1 MDQCRGHQRGRI
13 IGMSVR
19 LENER
24 LSQVNYGTIP
34 AQPIE
39 IHMTHFF
46 RVIIHQPDGG
56 SAPPDGGL
64 ATVFVGDCECLLRA
78 KPALVGGEKLEVA
91 LDVVQ
96 NCVLRVFDIS
106 SDVINIPLQ
115 AAVDVSAE

>member
-1 MDQCRGHQRGRI
+1 
-13 IGMSVR
+13 MSVR

-39 IHMTHFF
+39 IHMAHFF

-56 SAPPDGGL
+56 STPLDGGF
-64 ATVFVGDCECLLRA
+64 ATVFVSDSECLLRA
-78 KPALVGGEKLEVA
+78 KPSFVCGEELEVA

-96 NCVLRVFDIS
+96 DCVLCVFDVR
-106 SDVINIPLQ
+106 SDVIDVPL
-115 AAVDVSAE
+115 